1 MDGRGEEKL
10 GVDIGTKETSVM
22 TRWGIRDVG
31 KTVAREG
38 GFRRSG
44 EKYINNQIRREE
56 IMREKGKEMDG
67 RVGLK
72 IRAWGMGMAD
82 SCGMRR

>member
-56 IMREKGKEMDG
+56 IMREKKERNG
-67 RVGLK
+67 RTGGVEN
-72 IRAWGMGMAD
+72 
-82 SCGMRR
+82 